1 MLLSEVI
8 GQEKLKKQLVDMVHQ
23 QRLSHALLL
32 VGPEG
37 SGALPLAIAFAQYIV
52 SLPNGN
58 EPSPDLFGGPSEPV
72 PVKKY
77 SPEEIASL
85 PAYHRASQLVHPD
98 LHFSF
103 PTITLEKSGRK
114 NISANFIEEWREFIN
129 GYPYGNAFDW
139 LQFIKAENKQGNIS
153 AEECN
158 EIIKKLSF
166 KSFESAYKVLVLWM
180 PEYLGHE
187 GNKLLKLIE
196 EPPPHTIFIL
206 VAASEENILPT
217 ILSRCQ
223 FVKVPRL
230 TVAEIET
237 ALMERG
243 KLDPDKAKQIAL
255 LSDGNY
261 REALHLVQH
270 SDADYITQIKDWL
283 NAILRSGPL
292 AQLKWVEE
300 MSKMGREQ
308 QKQFLKYFNHLL
320 EHSIRLKTMGSD
332 LPLDNDLKDFA
343 LRINKIAG
351 VSQMEAIVNELDK
364 AVYHI
369 ERNANAKMLFMG
381 LSIKFYHII
390 QNKTLI
396 LTEA

>member
-8 GQEKLKKQLVDMVHQ
+8 GQEKLKKQLVDMVQQ
-23 QRLSHALLL
+23 QRLPHALLL

-37 SGALPLAIAFAQYIV
+37 SGALPLAVAFAQYIV
-52 SLPNGN
+52 SI
-58 EPSPDLFGGPSEPV
+58 PSQAAATADLFGAPAEPL
-72 PVKKY
+72 PQPFY
-77 SPEEIASL
+77 TPEQIADL
-85 PAYHRASQLVHPD
+85 PAYHRASQLMHPD

-103 PTITLEKSGRK
+103 PTIIEKPGQK
-114 NISANFIEEWREFIN
+114 NISANFIEQWREFIN
-129 GYPYGNAFDW
+129 GYPHGNAFDW

-153 AEECN
+153 ADECN
-158 EIIKKLSF
+158 EIIQKLSF

-180 PEYLGHE
+180 PEYLGKE

-196 EPPPHTIFIL
+196 EPPDNTIFIL

-230 TVAEIET
+230 TTQEIES
-237 ALMERG
+237 ALMGRA
-243 KLDPDKAKQIAL
+243 KLAPEKAKQVAILAE
-255 LSDGNY
+255 GNY
-261 REALHLVQH
+261 REALHLIQH
-270 SDADYITQIKDWL
+270 SDQDYISMIKDWL
-283 NAILRSGPL
+283 NAILKMGPV

-300 MSKMGREQ
+300 MSKLGREQ

-332 LPLDNDLKDFA
+332 LPLDSDLKDFA

-351 VSQMEAIVNELDK
+351 VSQMESIVNELDK
-364 AVYHI
+364 SIYHI
-369 ERNANAKMLFMG
+369 ERNANAKMLFMA
-381 LSIKFYHII
+381 LSIKLYHII

>member
-8 GQEKLKKQLVDMVHQ
+8 GQEKLKKQLVDMVQQ
-23 QRLSHALLL
+23 QRLPHALLL

-37 SGALPLAIAFAQYIV
+37 SGALPLAVAFAQYIV
-52 SLPNGN
+52 SI
-58 EPSPDLFGGPSEPV
+58 PSQAAATADLFGAPAEPL
-72 PVKKY
+72 PQPFY
-77 SPEEIASL
+77 TPEQIADL
-85 PAYHRASQLVHPD
+85 PAYHRASQLMHPD

-103 PTITLEKSGRK
+103 PTIIEKPGQK
-114 NISANFIEEWREFIN
+114 NISANFIEQWREFIN

-153 AEECN
+153 ADECN

-180 PEYLGHE
+180 PEYLGKE

-196 EPPPHTIFIL
+196 EPPDNTIFIL

-230 TVAEIET
+230 TTQEIES
-237 ALMERG
+237 ALMGRA
-243 KLDPDKAKQIAL
+243 KLAPEKAKQVAI
-255 LSDGNY
+255 LSEGNY
-261 REALHLVQH
+261 REALHLIQH
-270 SDADYITQIKDWL
+270 SDQDYISMIKDWL
-283 NAILRSGPL
+283 NAILKMGPV

-300 MSKMGREQ
+300 MSKLGREQ

-332 LPLDNDLKDFA
+332 LPLDSDLKDFA

-351 VSQMEAIVNELDK
+351 VSQMESIVNELDK
-364 AVYHI
+364 SVYHI
-369 ERNANAKMLFMG
+369 ERNANAKMLFMA
-381 LSIKFYHII
+381 LSIKLYHII

>member
-8 GQEKLKKQLVDMVHQ
+8 GQEKLKKQLVDMVQQ
-23 QRLSHALLL
+23 QRLPHALLL

-37 SGALPLAIAFAQYIV
+37 SGALPLAVAFAQYIV
-52 SLPNGN
+52 SI
-58 EPSPDLFGGPSEPV
+58 PSQAAATADLFGAPAEPL
-72 PVKKY
+72 PQPFY
-77 SPEEIASL
+77 TPEQIADL
-85 PAYHRASQLVHPD
+85 PAYHRASQLMHPD

-103 PTITLEKSGRK
+103 PTIIEKPGQK
-114 NISANFIEEWREFIN
+114 NISANFIEQWREFIN

-153 AEECN
+153 ADECN

-180 PEYLGHE
+180 PEYLGKE

-196 EPPPHTIFIL
+196 EPPDNTIFIL

-230 TVAEIET
+230 TTQEIES
-237 ALMERG
+237 ALMGRA
-243 KLDPDKAKQIAL
+243 KLAPEKAKQVAILAE
-255 LSDGNY
+255 GNY
-261 REALHLVQH
+261 REALHLIQH
-270 SDADYITQIKDWL
+270 SDQDYISMIKDWL
-283 NAILRSGPL
+283 NAILKMGPV

-300 MSKMGREQ
+300 MSKLGREQ

-332 LPLDNDLKDFA
+332 LPLDSDLKDFA

-351 VSQMEAIVNELDK
+351 VSQMESIVNELDK
-364 AVYHI
+364 SIYHI
-369 ERNANAKMLFMG
+369 ERNANAKMLFMA
-381 LSIKFYHII
+381 LSIKLYHII

>member
-8 GQEKLKKQLVDMVHQ
+8 GQEKLKKQLVDMVQQ
-23 QRLSHALLL
+23 QRLPHALLL

-37 SGALPLAIAFAQYIV
+37 SGALPLAVAFAQYIV
-52 SLPNGN
+52 SI
-58 EPSPDLFGGPSEPV
+58 PSQTNATADLFGAPAEPISQ
-72 PVKKY
+72 PFY
-77 SPEEIASL
+77 TPEQIADL
-85 PAYHRASQLVHPD
+85 PAYHRASQLMHPD

-103 PTITLEKSGRK
+103 PTIIEKPGQK
-114 NISANFIEEWREFIN
+114 NISANFIEQWREFIN

-153 AEECN
+153 ADECN
-158 EIIKKLSF
+158 EIIKKLAF

-180 PEYLGHE
+180 PEYLGKE

-196 EPPPHTIFIL
+196 EPPDNTIFIL

-223 FVKVPRL
+223 FIKVPRL
-230 TVAEIET
+230 TTDEIES
-237 ALMERG
+237 ALIGRA
-243 KLDPDKAKQIAL
+243 KLTPEKAKQVAILAE
-255 LSDGNY
+255 GNY
-261 REALHLVQH
+261 REALHLIQH
-270 SDADYITQIKDWL
+270 SDQDYISMIKDWL
-283 NAILRSGPL
+283 NAILKMGPV

-300 MSKMGREQ
+300 MSKLGREQ

-332 LPLDNDLKDFA
+332 LPLDSDLKDFA

-351 VSQMEAIVNELDK
+351 VSQMESIVNELDK
-364 AVYHI
+364 SIYHI
-369 ERNANAKMLFMG
+369 ERNANPKMLFMA
-381 LSIKFYHII
+381 LSIKLYHII

>member
-8 GQEKLKKQLVDMVHQ
+8 GQEKLKKQLVDMVQQ
-23 QRLSHALLL
+23 QRLPHALLL

-37 SGALPLAIAFAQYIV
+37 SGALPLAVAFAQYIV
-52 SLPNGN
+52 SI
-58 EPSPDLFGGPSEPV
+58 PSQAAATADLFGAPAEPL
-72 PVKKY
+72 PQPFY
-77 SPEEIASL
+77 TPEQIADL
-85 PAYHRASQLVHPD
+85 PAYHRASQLMHPD

-103 PTITLEKSGRK
+103 PTIIEKPGQK
-114 NISANFIEEWREFIN
+114 NISANFIEQWREFIN

-153 AEECN
+153 ADECN

-180 PEYLGHE
+180 PEYLGKE

-196 EPPPHTIFIL
+196 EPPDNTIFIL

-230 TVAEIET
+230 TTQEIES
-237 ALMERG
+237 ALMGRA
-243 KLDPDKAKQIAL
+243 KLAPEKAKQVAI
-255 LSDGNY
+255 LSEGNY
-261 REALHLVQH
+261 REALHLIQH
-270 SDADYITQIKDWL
+270 SDQDYISMIKDWL
-283 NAILRSGPL
+283 NAILKMGPV

-300 MSKMGREQ
+300 MSKLGREQ

-320 EHSIRLKTMGSD
+320 EHSIRLKTMGSE
-332 LPLDNDLKDFA
+332 LPLDSDLKDFA

-351 VSQMEAIVNELDK
+351 VSQMESIVNELDK
-364 AVYHI
+364 SIYHI
-369 ERNANAKMLFMG
+369 ERNANPKMLFMA
-381 LSIKFYHII
+381 LSIKLYHII

>member
-8 GQEKLKKQLVDMVHQ
+8 GQEKLKKQLVDMVQQ
-23 QRLSHALLL
+23 QRLPHALLL

-37 SGALPLAIAFAQYIV
+37 SGALPLAVAFAQYIV
-52 SLPNGN
+52 SI
-58 EPSPDLFGGPSEPV
+58 PSQAAATADLFGAPAEPIAQ
-72 PVKKY
+72 PFY
-77 SPEEIASL
+77 TPEQIADL
-85 PAYHRASQLVHPD
+85 PAYHRASQLMHPD

-103 PTITLEKSGRK
+103 PTIIEKPGQK
-114 NISANFIEEWREFIN
+114 NISANFIEQWREFIN

-153 AEECN
+153 ADECN

-180 PEYLGHE
+180 PEYLGKE

-196 EPPPHTIFIL
+196 EPPDNTIFIL

-230 TVAEIET
+230 STDEIES
-237 ALMERG
+237 ALMGRA
-243 KLDPDKAKQIAL
+243 KLAPEKAKQVAILAE
-255 LSDGNY
+255 GNY
-261 REALHLVQH
+261 REALHLIQH
-270 SDADYITQIKDWL
+270 SDQDYISMIKDWL
-283 NAILRSGPL
+283 NAILKMGPL

-300 MSKMGREQ
+300 MSKLGREQ

-332 LPLDNDLKDFA
+332 LPLDSDLKDFA

-351 VSQMEAIVNELDK
+351 VSQMESIVNELDK
-364 AVYHI
+364 SVYHI
-369 ERNANAKMLFMG
+369 ERNANAKMLFMA
-381 LSIKFYHII
+381 LSIKLYHII

>member
-8 GQEKLKKQLVDMVHQ
+8 GQEKLKKQLVDMVQQ
-23 QRLSHALLL
+23 QRLPHALLL
-32 VGPEG
+32 LGPEG
-37 SGALPLAIAFAQYIV
+37 SGALPLAVAFAQYIV
-52 SLPNGN
+52 SI
-58 EPSPDLFGGPSEPV
+58 PSQTTATADLFGAPAEPTAQTF
-72 PVKKY
+72 Y
-77 SPEEIASL
+77 TPEQIADL
-85 PAYHRASQLVHPD
+85 PAYHRASQLMHPD

-103 PTITLEKSGRK
+103 PTIIEKPGQK
-114 NISANFIEEWREFIN
+114 NISANFIEQWREFIN

-153 AEECN
+153 ADECN
-158 EIIKKLSF
+158 EIIKKLAF

-180 PEYLGHE
+180 PEYLGKE

-196 EPPPHTIFIL
+196 EPPDNTIFIL

-230 TVAEIET
+230 STDEIES
-237 ALMERG
+237 ALVGRA
-243 KLDPDKAKQIAL
+243 KLAPEKAKQVAI
-255 LSDGNY
+255 LSEGNY
-261 REALHLVQH
+261 REALHLIQH
-270 SDADYITQIKDWL
+270 SDQDHISMIKDWL
-283 NAILRSGPL
+283 NAILKMGPL

-300 MSKMGREQ
+300 MSKLGREQ

-332 LPLDNDLKDFA
+332 LPLDSDLKDFA

-351 VSQMEAIVNELDK
+351 VSQMESIVNELDK
-364 AVYHI
+364 SIYHI
-369 ERNANAKMLFMG
+369 ERNANPKMLFMA
-381 LSIKFYHII
+381 LSIKLYHII

>member
-8 GQEKLKKQLVDMVHQ
+8 GQEKLKKQLVDMVQQ
-23 QRLSHALLL
+23 QRLPHALLL

-37 SGALPLAIAFAQYIV
+37 SGALPLAVAFAQYIV
-52 SLPNGN
+52 SI
-58 EPSPDLFGGPSEPV
+58 PSQTTATADLFGAPAEPISQ
-72 PVKKY
+72 PFY
-77 SPEEIASL
+77 TPEQIADL
-85 PAYHRASQLVHPD
+85 PTYHRASQLMHPD

-103 PTITLEKSGRK
+103 PTIIEKPGQK
-114 NISANFIEEWREFIN
+114 NISANFIEQWREFIN

-139 LQFIKAENKQGNIS
+139 LQFIKSENKQGNIS
-153 AEECN
+153 ADECN
-158 EIIKKLSF
+158 EIIKKLAF

-180 PEYLGHE
+180 PEYLGKE

-196 EPPPHTIFIL
+196 EPPDNTIFIL

-223 FVKVPRL
+223 FIKVPRL
-230 TVAEIET
+230 TTDEIES
-237 ALMERG
+237 ALIGRA
-243 KLDPDKAKQIAL
+243 KLTPEKAKQVAILAE
-255 LSDGNY
+255 GNY
-261 REALHLVQH
+261 REALHLIQH
-270 SDADYITQIKDWL
+270 SDQDYISMIKDWL
-283 NAILRSGPL
+283 NAILKMGPV

-300 MSKMGREQ
+300 MSKLGREQ

-332 LPLDNDLKDFA
+332 LPLESDLKDFA

-351 VSQMEAIVNELDK
+351 VSQMESIVNELDK
-364 AVYHI
+364 SIYHI
-369 ERNANAKMLFMG
+369 ERNANPKMLFMA
-381 LSIKFYHII
+381 LSIKLYHII

>member
-23 QRLSHALLL
+23 QRLPHALLL

-37 SGALPLAIAFAQYIV
+37 SGALPLAVAFAQYIV
-52 SLPNGN
+52 SIPNQATATA
-58 EPSPDLFGGPSEPV
+58 DLFGAPAEPIAQTF
-72 PVKKY
+72 Y
-77 SPEEIASL
+77 TPEQIADL
-85 PAYHRASQLVHPD
+85 PAYHRASQLMHPD

-103 PTITLEKSGRK
+103 PTIIEKPGQK
-114 NISANFIEEWREFIN
+114 NISANFIEQWREFIN

-153 AEECN
+153 ADECN
-158 EIIKKLSF
+158 EIIKKLAF

-180 PEYLGHE
+180 PEYLGKE

-196 EPPPHTIFIL
+196 EPPDNTIFIL

-230 TVAEIET
+230 STDEIES
-237 ALMERG
+237 ALMGRA
-243 KLDPDKAKQIAL
+243 KLVPEKAKQVAILAE
-255 LSDGNY
+255 GNY
-261 REALHLVQH
+261 REALHLIQH
-270 SDADYITQIKDWL
+270 SDQDYISMIKDWL
-283 NAILRSGPL
+283 NAILKMGPL

-300 MSKMGREQ
+300 MSKLGREQ

-332 LPLDNDLKDFA
+332 LPLDSDLKDFA

-351 VSQMEAIVNELDK
+351 VSQMESIVNELDK
-364 AVYHI
+364 SIYHI
-369 ERNANAKMLFMG
+369 ERNANPKMLFMA
-381 LSIKFYHII
+381 LSIKLYHII

>member
-23 QRLSHALLL
+23 QRLSHALLM

-52 SLPNGN
+52 SLPSIT
-58 EPSPDLFGGPSEPV
+58 EPGPDLFGAPAQPV
-72 PVKKY
+72 EFKKY
-77 SPEEIASL
+77 SPEEIANL
-85 PAYHRASQLVHPD
+85 PAYHRASQLLHPD

-103 PTITLEKSGRK
+103 PTITSEKSGKK
-114 NISANFIEEWREFIN
+114 NISANFIEEWREFIK

-153 AEECN
+153 ADECN

-196 EPPPHTIFIL
+196 EPPPNTIFIL
-206 VAASEENILPT
+206 VAASEETILPT

-230 TVAEIET
+230 SVTEIET
-237 ALMERG
+237 ALIERG
-243 KLDPDKAKQIAL
+243 KLSSDKAKQIAL

-283 NAILRSGPL
+283 NAILRTGPL

-320 EHSIRLKTMGSD
+320 EHSIRLKTMGNNI
-332 LPLDNDLKDFA
+332 PLDNDLKDFA

-369 ERNANAKMLFMG
+369 ERNANPKMLFMG

-396 LTEA
+396 LTEG

>member
-8 GQEKLKKQLVDMVHQ
+8 GQEKLKKQLVDMVQQ
-23 QRLSHALLL
+23 QRLPHALLF
-32 VGPEG
+32 VGPDG
-37 SGALPLAIAFAQYIV
+37 SGALPLAVAFAQYIV
-52 SLPNGN
+52 SIP
-58 EPSPDLFGGPSEPV
+58 PQAAATADLFGEPAA
-72 PVKKY
+72 PTAQPFY
-77 SPEEIASL
+77 TPEQIADL
-85 PAYHRASQLVHPD
+85 PAYHRASQLMHPD

-103 PTITLEKSGRK
+103 PTIIEKPGQK
-114 NISANFIEEWREFIN
+114 NISANFIEQWREFIN

-153 AEECN
+153 ADECN

-166 KSFESAYKVLVLWM
+166 KSFESAYKILVLWM
-180 PEYLGHE
+180 PEYLGKE

-196 EPPPHTIFIL
+196 EPPDNTIFIL

-223 FVKVPRL
+223 YIKIPRL
-230 TVAEIET
+230 AANEIES
-237 ALMERG
+237 ALTIRA
-243 KLDPDKAKQIAL
+243 KLPAEKAKQLAI
-255 LSDGNY
+255 LSEGNY
-261 REALHLVQH
+261 REALHLIQH
-270 SDADYITQIKDWL
+270 SDQDYISMIKDWL
-283 NAILRSGPL
+283 NAILKMGPL

-300 MSKMGREQ
+300 MSKLGREQ

-320 EHSIRLKTMGSD
+320 EHSIRLKTMGME
-332 LPLDNDLKDFA
+332 LPLDSDLKDFA

-351 VSQMEAIVNELDK
+351 VNQMESIVNELDK
-364 AVYHI
+364 SIYHI
-369 ERNANAKMLFMG
+369 ERNANPKMLFMA
-381 LSIKFYHII
+381 LSIKLYHII

>member
-23 QRLSHALLL
+23 QRLPHALLL
-32 VGPEG
+32 LGPEG
-37 SGALPLAIAFAQYIV
+37 SGALPLAVAFAQYIV
-52 SLPNGN
+52 SIPNQATATA
-58 EPSPDLFGGPSEPV
+58 DLFGAPAEPIAQTF
-72 PVKKY
+72 Y
-77 SPEEIASL
+77 TPEQIADL
-85 PAYHRASQLVHPD
+85 PAYHRASQLMHPD

-103 PTITLEKSGRK
+103 PTIIEKPGQK
-114 NISANFIEEWREFIN
+114 NISANFIEQWREFIN

-153 AEECN
+153 ADECN
-158 EIIKKLSF
+158 EIIKKLAF

-180 PEYLGHE
+180 PEYLGKE

-196 EPPPHTIFIL
+196 EPPDNTIFIL

-230 TVAEIET
+230 STDEIES
-237 ALMERG
+237 ALMGRA
-243 KLDPDKAKQIAL
+243 KLVPEKAKQVAILAE
-255 LSDGNY
+255 GNY
-261 REALHLVQH
+261 REALHLIQH
-270 SDADYITQIKDWL
+270 SDQDYISMIKDWL
-283 NAILRSGPL
+283 NAILKMGPL

-300 MSKMGREQ
+300 MSKLGREQ

-332 LPLDNDLKDFA
+332 LPLDSDLKDFA

-351 VSQMEAIVNELDK
+351 VSQMESIVNELDK
-364 AVYHI
+364 SIYHI
-369 ERNANAKMLFMG
+369 ERNANPKMLFMA
-381 LSIKFYHII
+381 LSIKLYHII

>member
-23 QRLSHALLL
+23 QRLPHALLL

-37 SGALPLAIAFAQYIV
+37 SGALPLAVAFAQYIV
-52 SLPNGN
+52 SIPNQATATA
-58 EPSPDLFGGPSEPV
+58 DLFGAPAEPIAQTF
-72 PVKKY
+72 Y
-77 SPEEIASL
+77 TPEQIADL
-85 PAYHRASQLVHPD
+85 PAYHRASQLMHPD

-103 PTITLEKSGRK
+103 PTIIEKPGQK
-114 NISANFIEEWREFIN
+114 NISANFIEQWREFIN

-153 AEECN
+153 ADECN
-158 EIIKKLSF
+158 EIIKKLAF

-180 PEYLGHE
+180 PEYLGKE

-196 EPPPHTIFIL
+196 EPPDNTIFIL

-230 TVAEIET
+230 TIDEVAS
-237 ALMERG
+237 ALIGRA
-243 KLDPDKAKQIAL
+243 KLAPEKAKQVAILAE
-255 LSDGNY
+255 GNY
-261 REALHLVQH
+261 REALHLIQH
-270 SDADYITQIKDWL
+270 SDQDYISMIKDWL
-283 NAILRSGPL
+283 NAILKMGPL

-300 MSKMGREQ
+300 MSKLGREQ

-320 EHSIRLKTMGSD
+320 EHSIRLKTMGSA
-332 LPLDNDLKDFA
+332 LPLDSDLKDFA

-351 VSQMEAIVNELDK
+351 VSQMESIVNELDK
-364 AVYHI
+364 SIYHI
-369 ERNANAKMLFMG
+369 ERNANPKMLFMA
-381 LSIKFYHII
+381 LSIKLYHII

>member
-23 QRLSHALLL
+23 QRLPHALLL

-37 SGALPLAIAFAQYIV
+37 SGALPLAVAFAQYIV
-52 SLPNGN
+52 SIPNQAIATA
-58 EPSPDLFGGPSEPV
+58 DLFGAPAEPIAQTF
-72 PVKKY
+72 Y
-77 SPEEIASL
+77 TPEQIADL
-85 PAYHRASQLVHPD
+85 PAYHRASQLMHPD

-103 PTITLEKSGRK
+103 PTIIEKPGQK
-114 NISANFIEEWREFIN
+114 NISANFIEQWREFIN

-153 AEECN
+153 ADECN
-158 EIIKKLSF
+158 EIIKKLAF

-180 PEYLGHE
+180 PEYLGKE

-196 EPPPHTIFIL
+196 EPPDNTIFIL

-230 TVAEIET
+230 STDEIES
-237 ALMERG
+237 ALMGRA
-243 KLDPDKAKQIAL
+243 KLAPEKAKQVAILAE
-255 LSDGNY
+255 GNY
-261 REALHLVQH
+261 REALHLIQH
-270 SDADYITQIKDWL
+270 SDQDYISMIKDWL
-283 NAILRSGPL
+283 NAILKMGPL

-300 MSKMGREQ
+300 MSKLGREQ

-332 LPLDNDLKDFA
+332 LPLDSDLKDFA

-351 VSQMEAIVNELDK
+351 VSQMESIVNELDK
-364 AVYHI
+364 SIYHI
-369 ERNANAKMLFMG
+369 ERNANPKMLFMA
-381 LSIKFYHII
+381 LSIKLYHII

>member
-8 GQEKLKKQLVDMVHQ
+8 GQEKLKKQLVDMVQQ
-23 QRLSHALLL
+23 QRLPHALLL

-37 SGALPLAIAFAQYIV
+37 SGALPLAVAFAQYIV
-52 SLPNGN
+52 SI
-58 EPSPDLFGGPSEPV
+58 PSQAAATADLFGAPAEPLAQ
-72 PVKKY
+72 PFY
-77 SPEEIASL
+77 TPEQIADL
-85 PAYHRASQLVHPD
+85 PAYHRASQLMHPY

-103 PTITLEKSGRK
+103 PTIIEKPGQK
-114 NISANFIEEWREFIN
+114 NISANFIEQWREFIN

-153 AEECN
+153 ADECN

-180 PEYLGHE
+180 PEYLGKE

-196 EPPPHTIFIL
+196 EPPDNTIFIL

-230 TVAEIET
+230 TTQEIES
-237 ALMERG
+237 ALMGRA
-243 KLDPDKAKQIAL
+243 KLAPEKAKQVAI
-255 LSDGNY
+255 LSEGNY
-261 REALHLVQH
+261 REALHLIQY
-270 SDADYITQIKDWL
+270 SDQDYISMIKDWL
-283 NAILRSGPL
+283 NAILKMGPV

-300 MSKMGREQ
+300 MSKLGREQ

-332 LPLDNDLKDFA
+332 LPLDSDLKDFA

-351 VSQMEAIVNELDK
+351 VSQMESIVNELDK
-364 AVYHI
+364 SIYHI
-369 ERNANAKMLFMG
+369 ERNANAKMLFMA
-381 LSIKFYHII
+381 LSIKLYHII

>member
-8 GQEKLKKQLVDMVHQ
+8 GQEKLKKQLVDMVYQ
-23 QRLSHALLL
+23 QRLPHALLL

-37 SGALPLAIAFAQYIV
+37 SGALPLAVAFAQYIV
-52 SLPNGN
+52 SI
-58 EPSPDLFGGPSEPV
+58 PSQATATADLFGAPAEPIAQTF
-72 PVKKY
+72 Y
-77 SPEEIASL
+77 TPEQIADL
-85 PAYHRASQLVHPD
+85 PAYHRASQLMHPD

-103 PTITLEKSGRK
+103 PTIIEKPGQK
-114 NISANFIEEWREFIN
+114 NISANFIEQWREFIN

-153 AEECN
+153 ADECN
-158 EIIKKLSF
+158 EIIKKLAF

-180 PEYLGHE
+180 PEYLGKE

-196 EPPPHTIFIL
+196 EPPDNTIFIL

-230 TVAEIET
+230 STDEIES
-237 ALMERG
+237 ALMGRA
-243 KLDPDKAKQIAL
+243 KLAPEKAKQVAILAE
-255 LSDGNY
+255 GNY
-261 REALHLVQH
+261 REALHLIQH
-270 SDADYITQIKDWL
+270 SDQDYISMIKDWL
-283 NAILRSGPL
+283 NAILKMGPL

-300 MSKMGREQ
+300 MSKLGREQ

-332 LPLDNDLKDFA
+332 LPLDSDLKDFA

-351 VSQMEAIVNELDK
+351 VSQMESIVNELDK
-364 AVYHI
+364 SIYHI
-369 ERNANAKMLFMG
+369 ERNANPKMLFMA
-381 LSIKFYHII
+381 LSIKLYHII

>member
-8 GQEKLKKQLVDMVHQ
+8 GQEKLKKQLVDMVQQ
-23 QRLSHALLL
+23 QRLPHALLL

-37 SGALPLAIAFAQYIV
+37 SGALPLAVAFAQYIV
-52 SLPNGN
+52 SI
-58 EPSPDLFGGPSEPV
+58 PSQATATADLFGAPAEPTAQV
-72 PVKKY
+72 FY
-77 SPEEIASL
+77 TPEQIADL
-85 PAYHRASQLVHPD
+85 PAYHRASQLMHPD

-103 PTITLEKSGRK
+103 PTIIEKPGQK
-114 NISANFIEEWREFIN
+114 NISANFIEQWREFIN

-153 AEECN
+153 ADECN

-180 PEYLGHE
+180 PEYLGKE

-196 EPPPHTIFIL
+196 EPPDNTIFIL

-230 TVAEIET
+230 STDEIES
-237 ALMERG
+237 ALVGRA
-243 KLDPDKAKQIAL
+243 KLAPEKAKQVAI
-255 LSDGNY
+255 LSEGNY
-261 REALHLVQH
+261 REALHLIQH
-270 SDADYITQIKDWL
+270 SDQDYISMIKDWL
-283 NAILRSGPL
+283 NAILKMGPL

-300 MSKMGREQ
+300 MSKLGREQ

-332 LPLDNDLKDFA
+332 LPLESDLKDFA

-351 VSQMEAIVNELDK
+351 VSQMESIVNELDK
-364 AVYHI
+364 SIYHI
-369 ERNANAKMLFMG
+369 ERNANPKMLFMA
-381 LSIKFYHII
+381 LSIKLYHII

>member
-8 GQEKLKKQLVDMVHQ
+8 GQEKLKKQLVDMVQQ
-23 QRLSHALLL
+23 QRLPHALLL

-37 SGALPLAIAFAQYIV
+37 SGALPLAVAFAQYIV
-52 SLPNGN
+52 SI
-58 EPSPDLFGGPSEPV
+58 PSQAAATADLFGAPAEPIAQ
-72 PVKKY
+72 PFY
-77 SPEEIASL
+77 TPEQIADL
-85 PAYHRASQLVHPD
+85 PAYHRASQLMHPD

-103 PTITLEKSGRK
+103 PTIIEKPGQK
-114 NISANFIEEWREFIN
+114 NISANFIEQWREFIN

-153 AEECN
+153 ADECN

-180 PEYLGHE
+180 PEYLGKE

-196 EPPPHTIFIL
+196 EPPDNTIFIL

-230 TVAEIET
+230 TTQEIES
-237 ALMERG
+237 ALMGRA
-243 KLDPDKAKQIAL
+243 KLAPEKAKQVAI
-255 LSDGNY
+255 LSEGNY
-261 REALHLVQH
+261 REALHLIQH
-270 SDADYITQIKDWL
+270 SDQDYISMIKDWL
-283 NAILRSGPL
+283 NAILKIGPV

-300 MSKMGREQ
+300 MSKLGREQ

-332 LPLDNDLKDFA
+332 LPLDSDLKDFA

-351 VSQMEAIVNELDK
+351 VSQMESIVNELDK
-364 AVYHI
+364 SIYHI
-369 ERNANAKMLFMG
+369 ERNANPKMLFMA
-381 LSIKFYHII
+381 LSIKLYHII

>member
-23 QRLSHALLL
+23 QRLPHALLL
-32 VGPEG
+32 LGPEG
-37 SGALPLAIAFAQYIV
+37 SGALPLAVAFAQYIV
-52 SLPNGN
+52 SIPNQATATA
-58 EPSPDLFGGPSEPV
+58 DLFGAPAEPIAQTF
-72 PVKKY
+72 Y
-77 SPEEIASL
+77 TPEQIADL
-85 PAYHRASQLVHPD
+85 PAYHRASQLMHPD

-103 PTITLEKSGRK
+103 PTIIEKPGQK
-114 NISANFIEEWREFIN
+114 NISANFIEQWREFIN

-153 AEECN
+153 ADECN
-158 EIIKKLSF
+158 EIIKKLAF

-180 PEYLGHE
+180 PEYLGKE

-196 EPPPHTIFIL
+196 EPPDNTIFIL

-230 TVAEIET
+230 STDEIES
-237 ALMERG
+237 ALMGRA
-243 KLDPDKAKQIAL
+243 KLAPEKAKQVAILAE
-255 LSDGNY
+255 GNY
-261 REALHLVQH
+261 REALHLIQH
-270 SDADYITQIKDWL
+270 SDQDYISMIKDWL
-283 NAILRSGPL
+283 NAILKMGPL

-300 MSKMGREQ
+300 MSKLGREQ

-332 LPLDNDLKDFA
+332 LPLDSDLKDFA

-351 VSQMEAIVNELDK
+351 VSQMESIVNELDK
-364 AVYHI
+364 SIYHI
-369 ERNANAKMLFMG
+369 ERNANPKMLFMA
-381 LSIKFYHII
+381 LSIKLYHII

>member
-23 QRLSHALLL
+23 QRLPHALLL

-37 SGALPLAIAFAQYIV
+37 SGALPLAVAFAQYIV
-52 SLPNGN
+52 SI
-58 EPSPDLFGGPSEPV
+58 PSQATATADLFGAPAEPIAQTF
-72 PVKKY
+72 Y
-77 SPEEIASL
+77 TPEQIADL
-85 PAYHRASQLVHPD
+85 PAYHRASQLMHPD

-103 PTITLEKSGRK
+103 PTIIEKPGQK
-114 NISANFIEEWREFIN
+114 NISANFIEQWREFIN

-153 AEECN
+153 ADECN
-158 EIIKKLSF
+158 EIIKKLAF

-180 PEYLGHE
+180 PEYLGKE

-196 EPPPHTIFIL
+196 EPPDNTIFIL

-230 TVAEIET
+230 STDEIES
-237 ALMERG
+237 ALMGRA
-243 KLDPDKAKQIAL
+243 KLSPEKAKQVAILAE
-255 LSDGNY
+255 GNY
-261 REALHLVQH
+261 REALHLIQH
-270 SDADYITQIKDWL
+270 SDQDYISMIKDWL
-283 NAILRSGPL
+283 NAILKMGPL

-300 MSKMGREQ
+300 MSKLGREQ

-332 LPLDNDLKDFA
+332 LPLDSDLKDFA

-351 VSQMEAIVNELDK
+351 VSQMESIVNELDK
-364 AVYHI
+364 SIYHI
-369 ERNANAKMLFMG
+369 ERNANPKMLFMA
-381 LSIKFYHII
+381 LSIKLYHII

>member
-8 GQEKLKKQLVDMVHQ
+8 GQEKLKKQLVDMVQQ
-23 QRLSHALLL
+23 QRLPHALLL

-37 SGALPLAIAFAQYIV
+37 SGALPLAVAFAQYIV
-52 SLPNGN
+52 SI
-58 EPSPDLFGGPSEPV
+58 PSQAAATADLFGAPAEPLAQ
-72 PVKKY
+72 PFY
-77 SPEEIASL
+77 TPEQIADL
-85 PAYHRASQLVHPD
+85 PAYHRASQLMHPD

-103 PTITLEKSGRK
+103 PTIIEKPGQK
-114 NISANFIEEWREFIN
+114 NISANFIEQWREFIN

-153 AEECN
+153 ADECN

-180 PEYLGHE
+180 PEYLGKE

-196 EPPPHTIFIL
+196 EPPDNTIFIL

-230 TVAEIET
+230 TTQEIES
-237 ALMERG
+237 ALMGRA
-243 KLDPDKAKQIAL
+243 KLAPEKAKQVAI
-255 LSDGNY
+255 LSEGNY
-261 REALHLVQH
+261 REALHLIQH
-270 SDADYITQIKDWL
+270 SDQDYISMIKDWL
-283 NAILRSGPL
+283 NAILKMGPV

-300 MSKMGREQ
+300 MSKLGREQ

-332 LPLDNDLKDFA
+332 LPLDSDLKDFA

-351 VSQMEAIVNELDK
+351 VSQMESIVNELDK
-364 AVYHI
+364 SIYHI
-369 ERNANAKMLFMG
+369 ERNANAKMLFMA
-381 LSIKFYHII
+381 LSIKLYHII

-396 LTEA
+396 LTEE

>member
-8 GQEKLKKQLVDMVHQ
+8 GQEKLKKQLVDMVQQ
-23 QRLSHALLL
+23 QRLPHALLL

-37 SGALPLAIAFAQYIV
+37 SGALPLAVAFAQYIV
-52 SLPNGN
+52 SI
-58 EPSPDLFGGPSEPV
+58 PSQATATADLFGAPAEPTAQTF
-72 PVKKY
+72 Y
-77 SPEEIASL
+77 TPEQIADL
-85 PAYHRASQLVHPD
+85 PAYHRASQLMHPD

-103 PTITLEKSGRK
+103 PTIIEKPGQK
-114 NISANFIEEWREFIN
+114 NISANFIEQWREFIN

-153 AEECN
+153 ADECN

-180 PEYLGHE
+180 PEYLGKE

-196 EPPPHTIFIL
+196 EPPDNTIFIL

-230 TVAEIET
+230 STDEIES
-237 ALMERG
+237 ALMGRA
-243 KLDPDKAKQIAL
+243 KLAPEKAKQVAILAE
-255 LSDGNY
+255 GNY
-261 REALHLVQH
+261 REALHLIQH
-270 SDADYITQIKDWL
+270 SDQDYISMIKDWL
-283 NAILRSGPL
+283 NAILKMGPL

-300 MSKMGREQ
+300 MSKLGREQ

-332 LPLDNDLKDFA
+332 LPLDSDLKDFA

-351 VSQMEAIVNELDK
+351 VSQMESIVNELDK
-364 AVYHI
+364 SIYHI
-369 ERNANAKMLFMG
+369 ERNANPKMLFMA
-381 LSIKFYHII
+381 LSIKLYHII